1 MSSNIF
7 TSLLGVTCFLALAG
21 SAVATVGQASL
32 FVNNGA
38 VQQCGEVIQDS
49 DLSMTIATVWDGG
62 AHCGKKATV
71 TFEGRSTVLMIEGE
85 CATCIASG
93 IEITEAGYWGRRRSE
108 GRRRSIGSLIEGMLA
123 VESDIR
129 I

>member
-1 MSSNIF
+1 MTPINIS
-7 TSLLGVTCFLALAG
+7 TSLLSVGCFLALAG

-38 VQQCGEVIQDS
+38 IQQCGEVIQDS
-49 DLSMTIATVWDGG
+49 ALSMTIASAVWDGG

-71 TFEGRSTVLMIEGE
+71 TFEGRSAVLTIEGE

-93 IEITEAGYWGRRRSE
+93 IEITEAGYSALGASVRGPPTVNWQF
-108 GRRRSIGSLIEGMLA
+108 
-123 VESDIR
+123 D
-129 I
+129 